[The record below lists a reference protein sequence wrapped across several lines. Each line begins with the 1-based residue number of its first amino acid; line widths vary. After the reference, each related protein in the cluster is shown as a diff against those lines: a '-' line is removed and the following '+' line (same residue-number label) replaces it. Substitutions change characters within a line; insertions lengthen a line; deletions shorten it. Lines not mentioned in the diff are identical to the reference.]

1 MDPSVN
7 NNTNPNTEPAPT
19 PTPEPI
25 TAPAPTPEP
34 ITEPTPAVEQT
45 PILTPEPTITPAPEP
60 EPIST
65 PESTPI
71 SAPEPPKPNNKPLII
86 SAIVILIALV
96 VAGGFAFAKF
106 FPFNQGDQPSGD
118 DDNSNQNQNYDLSA
132 MSDFDLAF
140 LRLQNKADNVVYSP
154 ISIKYALAM
163 LSDAADG
170 NSKTQITNLIGN
182 YTPKTYTN
190 NANRS
195 FANAMFIR
203 EKIKGEIL
211 SSYTTTL
218 QQKYNASVVYDA
230 FTSVAPIN
238 QWIADKTM
246 NIIKNMLSDDALRED
261 TDFMLINALAIDM
274 DWDNQLQCA
283 ISDEATVNVS
293 DVSCKLY
300 NPNFGNEKYYHYIPY
315 IGLDSTEGF
324 KKLTFNGE
332 EIESAEIG
340 VSANRYDIV
349 KELGEEYIRS
359 TVLAAYDKW
368 KAEEN
373 DGEEDED
380 FDIDNYMEE
389 LGSNYGQIYTST
401 DFYFSDNDDEKV
413 FAKDLKTY
421 DDSTLQYVGIMPKN
435 EDLNTYVNAMTVEN
449 LASLINSIKDAS
461 VVDNY
466 KDGVV
471 TQVEG
476 YIPFFNFNYNLK
488 LKEDLMNLGVTDV
501 FNPDAADLSK
511 LTSVAHSYIQDA
523 FHKADIDFSN
533 DGIKAAAATV
543 VSGGLGAGNPH
554 FVYKWDVPVEK
565 IDITFNKPF
574 FFIIRDKSTGEIWFA
589 GTVYHPSK

>member
-1 MDPSVN
+1 MDPSLN
-7 NNTNPNTEPAPT
+7 NNINPNTEPAL
-19 PTPEPI
+19 
-25 TAPAPTPEP
+25 APTPEP
-34 ITEPTPAVEQT
+34 TPVPEPTP
-45 PILTPEPTITPAPEP
+45 IPEPTITPTPAPSTEP
-60 EPIST
+60 TST
-65 PESTPI
+65 PDSV
-71 SAPEPPKPNNKPLII
+71 PEPPKPKNSKPLII

-106 FPFNQGDQPSGD
+106 FPFNQGGQPSD
-118 DDNSNQNQNYDLSA
+118 DDNSSNQNQNYDLSA
-132 MSDFDLAF
+132 MSDFDLTF
-140 LRLQNKADNVVYSP
+140 LRLQDKADNIVYSP

-170 NSKTQITNLIGN
+170 KSKTQITNLIGN
-182 YTPKTYTN
+182 YTPKAYTN
-190 NANRS
+190 NTNRS

-203 EKIKGEIL
+203 ERVKDEIL

-246 NIIKNMLSDDALRED
+246 NIIKNMLSDDVLRED

-274 DWDNQLQCA
+274 DWNNQLQCT
-283 ISDEATVNVS
+283 SATTK
-293 DVSCKLY
+293 VSCIFY
-300 NPNFGNEKYYHYIPY
+300 WARFAHEKYSHWINYV
-315 IGLDSTEGF
+315 
-324 KKLTFNGE
+324 GE
-332 EIESAEIG
+332 QFDKMNFEDEEVEAAEIG
-340 VSANRYDIV
+340 ASVNRYNIIE
-349 KELGEEYIRS
+349 ELGEEQIRS
-359 TVLAAYDKW
+359 TVLAAYEEW
-368 KAEEN
+368 KN
-373 DGEEDED
+373 KNGEDDD
-380 FDIDNYMEE
+380 FDIDEYMEE
-389 LGSNYGQIYTST
+389 LSSNYGKTHIST

-435 EDLNTYVNAMTVEN
+435 ENLNTYVNAMTVEN
-449 LASLINSIKDAS
+449 LSSLINSIKDAS

-466 KDGVV
+466 KDGVI
-471 TQVEG
+471 TQIEG
-476 YIPFFNFNYNLK
+476 YIPFFNFDYNLK

-501 FNPDAADLSK
+501 FDPEIADLSR
-511 LTSVAHSYIQDA
+511 LTTIAHSYIQDA
-523 FHKADIDFSN
+523 LHKANIDFSN

-543 VSGGLGAGNPH
+543 VSGGLGAA
-554 FVYKWDVPVEK
+554 FSFDYEWEVPVEK